1 MSFSRFG
8 KTAVGVL
15 VTIVI
20 PLWGCE
26 DTPTDTP
33 SMVDSGSWYRSGFR
47 WPHDGNPFETEHF
60 IVYSDAA
67 SLSARQ
73 KVAEIGEELLVVLRE
88 EFEISGDTL
97 FVWPAGQSKLHI
109 YTYRDHYEQGWGG
122 WGYYGGLLI
131 YSLDHP
137 IRDTGLGNYTAVLK
151 HELMHAIEGLLKGSD
166 NPNLVDV
173 WLTEGI
179 AELVSGGTQSIPSVQ
194 TLQDLEE
201 LVAAFGEL
209 NPVAM
214 HRYNYP
220 NIPNV
225 GAYYYVMFE
234 LTVKYLLDP
243 LGIGMSK
250 PGIRDLYLDARNGIP
265 FSDAFEERSGIP
277 LQQFE
282 DEFFQRIRAY
292 LN

>member
-1 MSFSRFG
+1 MRYGRFG
-8 KTAVGVL
+8 RSAVGFL
-15 VTIVI
+15 LIIVI
-20 PLWGCE
+20 PLSGCA
-26 DTPTDTP
+26 DTPTDAPT
-33 SMVDSGSWYRSGFR
+33 MVDSGSWYRTGFR
-47 WPHDGNPFETEHF
+47 WPHDGNPHETQHF

-73 KVAEIGEELLVVLRE
+73 KVGEIGEELLVFLKE

-97 FVWPAGQSKLHI
+97 FLWPAGQSKIHI

-137 IRDTGLGNYTAVLK
+137 IRDTGLENYTSVLK
-151 HELMHAIEGLLKGSD
+151 HELMHAVEGLLKGSD
-166 NPNLVDV
+166 NPHLVDV

-179 AELVSGGTQSIPSVQ
+179 AELVAGGTQSIASVR
-194 TLQDLEE
+194 TLQDLED
-201 LVAAFGEL
+201 LVADFGEP

-214 HRYNYP
+214 HRYEYP

-234 LTVKYLLDP
+234 LAVRYLLDP
-243 LGIGMSK
+243 LGIGMDK
-250 PGIRDLYLDARNGIP
+250 PAITDIYLDTRKGIP
-265 FSDAFEERSGIP
+265 FADTFEQRSGIP

-282 DEFFQRIRAY
+282 NEFFERIRAY